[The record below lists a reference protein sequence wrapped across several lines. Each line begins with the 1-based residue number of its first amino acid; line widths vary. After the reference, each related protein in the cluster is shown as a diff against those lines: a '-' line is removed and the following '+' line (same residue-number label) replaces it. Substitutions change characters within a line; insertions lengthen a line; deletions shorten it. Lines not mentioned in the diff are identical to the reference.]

1 MAKPWPERPVSE
13 ANKSGKQQATRR
25 EGRPNRALSR
35 WLRVPLACIMAL
47 TGCGLP
53 TDETPSG
60 IDVPAGVFPERD
72 DQPVDGVAPDIPT
85 SSLHA
90 VYFLRDGLLVELQ
103 RPLAAPVFLDA
114 PLNNLLAGPTP
125 AEAENGLESAI
136 PAGTEVVDVQ
146 LLRNNVVSIHLNEV
160 FFEVEGAQRIRA
172 VAQLVL
178 TASALARDSQGVLF
192 YLDGV
197 AQSLPDGAGTIA
209 QAQPGQLPRAL
220 RVEDFGELM
229 PLTPLRSVS

>member
-1 MAKPWPERPVSE
+1 MRHLCRMLCRPVLASIG
-13 ANKSGKQQATRR
+13 ASMVC
-25 EGRPNRALSR
+25 ALA
-35 WLRVPLACIMAL
+35 VGA
-47 TGCGLP
+47 CGLP
-53 TDETPSG
+53 TDDAPTRV
-60 IDVPAGVFPERD
+60 DVPAGVFPDRNE
-72 DQPVDGVAPDIPT
+72 PVVGVAPDTPT
-85 SSLHA
+85 TSLHA

-125 AEAENGLESAI
+125 TEAENGLESAI

-160 FFEVEGAQRIRA
+160 FFEVEGAQRVRA

-192 YLDGV
+192 FLDGL

-209 QAQPGQLPRAL
+209 QVRPGQLPRAL
-220 RVEDFGELM
+220 RVADFSELM
-229 PLTPLRSVS
+229 PLTPLRSVAGS

>member
-1 MAKPWPERPVSE
+1 MLRCICVSMMW
-13 ANKSGKQQATRR
+13 
-25 EGRPNRALSR
+25 AL
-35 WLRVPLACIMAL
+35 AAAA
-47 TGCGLP
+47 CGLP
-53 TDETPSG
+53 TDDAPTHIE
-60 IDVPAGVFPERD
+60 VPAGVFPDRNE
-72 DQPVDGVAPDIPT
+72 PVVGAGPDTPT
-85 SSLHA
+85 TSLHA

-125 AEAENGLESAI
+125 TEAENGLESAI

-160 FFEVEGAQRIRA
+160 FFEVEGAQRVRA

-192 YLDGV
+192 FLDGV

-209 QAQPGQLPRAL
+209 QVRPGELPRVL
-220 RVEDFGELM
+220 RVDDFSELM
-229 PLTPLRSVS
+229 PLTPLRSVSS

>member
-1 MAKPWPERPVSE
+1 MTP
-13 ANKSGKQQATRR
+13 SGRR
-25 EGRPNRALSR
+25 LSR
-35 WLRVPLACIMAL
+35 QRRVLAGVAVAL
-47 TGCGLP
+47 VGVQAACGLP
-53 TDETPSG
+53 TDDAPTRVE
-60 IDVPAGVFPERD
+60 VPAGVFPERSA
-72 DQPVDGVAPDIPT
+72 QPVVGAAPDTPT
-85 SSLHA
+85 TSLHA
-90 VYFLRDGLLVELQ
+90 VYFMRDGLLVELQ

-160 FFEVEGAQRIRA
+160 FFEVEGAQRVRA

-192 YLDGV
+192 FLDGV

-209 QAQPGQLPRAL
+209 QVRPGEPPRVL
-220 RVEDFGELM
+220 RVEDFNELM
-229 PLTPLRSVS
+229 PLTPLRSVSGP

>member
-1 MAKPWPERPVSE
+1 M
-13 ANKSGKQQATRR
+13 RR
-25 EGRPNRALSR
+25 SRCALRQVISR
-35 WLRVPLACIMAL
+35 CAWAVVTSAL
-47 TGCGLP
+47 TAAACGIP
-53 TDETPSG
+53 TDDSPTRVEVPS
-60 IDVPAGVFPERD
+60 GVFPDRNE
-72 DQPVDGVAPDIPT
+72 PVVGAAPDTPT
-85 SSLHA
+85 TSLHA

-114 PLNNLLAGPTP
+114 PLNNLFAGPTP
-125 AEAENGLESAI
+125 NEAENGLESAI

-160 FFEVEGAQRIRA
+160 FFEVEGAQRVRA

-197 AQSLPDGAGTIA
+197 PQSLPDGAGTIA
-209 QAQPGQLPRAL
+209 QVRPDELPRAL
-220 RVEDFGELM
+220 RVDDFSELM

>member
-1 MAKPWPERPVSE
+1 M
-13 ANKSGKQQATRR
+13 
-25 EGRPNRALSR
+25 PNRPALRRISASM
-35 WLRVPLACIMAL
+35 VCALAAAA
-47 TGCGLP
+47 CGLP
-53 TDETPSG
+53 ADDAPTHIE
-60 IDVPAGVFPERD
+60 VPAGVFPDRNE
-72 DQPVDGVAPDIPT
+72 PVVGAAPDTPAA
-85 SSLHA
+85 SLHA

-125 AEAENGLESAI
+125 TEAENGLESAI

-160 FFEVEGAQRIRA
+160 FFEVEGAQRVRA

-192 YLDGV
+192 FLDGM

-209 QAQPGQLPRAL
+209 QVRPGELPRVL
-220 RVEDFGELM
+220 RVGDFSELM
-229 PLTPLRSVS
+229 PLTPLRSVSS

>member
-1 MAKPWPERPVSE
+1 MRFRNGALKCVGVSLVWVI
-13 ANKSGKQQATRR
+13 
-25 EGRPNRALSR
+25 AL
-35 WLRVPLACIMAL
+35 A
-47 TGCGLP
+47 GCGLP
-53 TDETPSG
+53 TDETPRG
-60 IDVPAGVFPERD
+60 VEVPAGVFPERD
-72 DQPVDGVAPDIPT
+72 DQSVVGAAAQTPT
-85 SSLHA
+85 TSLHA

-125 AEAENGLESAI
+125 TEAENGLESAI

-160 FFEVEGAQRIRA
+160 FFEVEGAQRVRA

-197 AQSLPDGAGTIA
+197 PQSLPDGAGTIA
-209 QAQPGQLPRAL
+209 QVQPDQLPRVL
-220 RVEDFGELM
+220 QVENFSELM
-229 PLTPLRSVS
+229 PLTPLRAVSRA

>member
-1 MAKPWPERPVSE
+1 M
-13 ANKSGKQQATRR
+13 
-25 EGRPNRALSR
+25 PNRPGLRRISASMACAL
-35 WLRVPLACIMAL
+35 AAAA
-47 TGCGLP
+47 CGLP
-53 TDETPSG
+53 TDDAPTHIE
-60 IDVPAGVFPERD
+60 VPAGVFPDRNE
-72 DQPVDGVAPDIPT
+72 PVVGAAPDTPT
-85 SSLHA
+85 TSLHA

-125 AEAENGLESAI
+125 TEAENGLESAI

-160 FFEVEGAQRIRA
+160 FFEVEGAQRVRA

-192 YLDGV
+192 FLDGMV
-197 AQSLPDGAGTIA
+197 QSLPDGAGTIA
-209 QAQPGQLPRAL
+209 QVRPGELPRVL
-220 RVEDFGELM
+220 RVGDFSELM
-229 PLTPLRSVS
+229 PLTPLRSVSS

>member
-1 MAKPWPERPVSE
+1 MPRRPVLWRVC
-13 ANKSGKQQATRR
+13 A
-25 EGRPNRALSR
+25 PMMCAL
-35 WLRVPLACIMAL
+35 AAAA
-47 TGCGLP
+47 CGLP
-53 TDETPSG
+53 TDEAPTH
-60 IDVPAGVFPERD
+60 IEVPAGVFPDRNE
-72 DQPVDGVAPDIPT
+72 PVVGAEPDMPT
-85 SSLHA
+85 TSLHA

-125 AEAENGLESAI
+125 TEAENGLESAI

-160 FFEVEGAQRIRA
+160 FFEVEGAQRVRA

-192 YLDGV
+192 FLDGV

-209 QAQPGQLPRAL
+209 QVRPGELPRVL
-220 RVEDFGELM
+220 RVDDFSELM

>member
-1 MAKPWPERPVSE
+1 MKLPRCVMKCLGVAIGCVI
-13 ANKSGKQQATRR
+13 AT
-25 EGRPNRALSR
+25 
-35 WLRVPLACIMAL
+35 

-53 TDETPSG
+53 TDDAPSRVK
-60 IDVPAGVFPERD
+60 VPAGVFPERNN
-72 DQPVDGVAPDIPT
+72 QPVVGAAPDTPT
-85 SSLHA
+85 TSLHA

-103 RPLAAPVFLDA
+103 RLLAAPVFLDA

-160 FFEVEGAQRIRA
+160 FFEVEGAQRVRA

-192 YLDGV
+192 FLDGV
-197 AQSLPDGAGTIA
+197 AQLLPDGAGTIA
-209 QAQPGQLPRAL
+209 QVQPGELPRAL
-220 RVEDFGELM
+220 RVDDFSELM
-229 PLTPLRSVS
+229 PLTPLRAVS

>member
-1 MAKPWPERPVSE
+1 MR
-13 ANKSGKQQATRR
+13 GRR
-25 EGRPNRALSR
+25 VLGRFSASMVCAL
-35 WLRVPLACIMAL
+35 AAAA
-47 TGCGLP
+47 CGLP
-53 TDETPSG
+53 TDDAPTHIE
-60 IDVPAGVFPERD
+60 VPAGVFPDRNE
-72 DQPVDGVAPDIPT
+72 PVVGAEPDTPAA
-85 SSLHA
+85 SLHA

-125 AEAENGLESAI
+125 TEAENGLESAI

-160 FFEVEGAQRIRA
+160 FFEVEGAQRVRA

-192 YLDGV
+192 FLDGV

-209 QAQPGQLPRAL
+209 QVRPGELPRVL
-220 RVEDFGELM
+220 RVDDFSELM
-229 PLTPLRSVS
+229 PLTPLRSVSS

>member
-1 MAKPWPERPVSE
+1 MKLPRCVVKCFGAAIGCVI
-13 ANKSGKQQATRR
+13 A
-25 EGRPNRALSR
+25 
-35 WLRVPLACIMAL
+35 I

-53 TDETPSG
+53 TDDAPSRVE
-60 IDVPAGVFPERD
+60 VPSGVFPERNN
-72 DQPVDGVAPDIPT
+72 QPVVGAAPDTPT
-85 SSLHA
+85 TSLHA

-160 FFEVEGAQRIRA
+160 FFEVEGAQRVRA

-192 YLDGV
+192 FLDGV

-209 QAQPGQLPRAL
+209 QVRPGELPRAL
-220 RVEDFGELM
+220 RVDDFSELM
-229 PLTPLRSVS
+229 PLTPLRAVS

>member
-1 MAKPWPERPVSE
+1 M
-13 ANKSGKQQATRR
+13 
-25 EGRPNRALSR
+25 PNRPTLQRIGASMACAL
-35 WLRVPLACIMAL
+35 AAAA
-47 TGCGLP
+47 CGLP
-53 TDETPSG
+53 TDDAPTH
-60 IDVPAGVFPERD
+60 IDVPAGVFPDRNE
-72 DQPVDGVAPDIPT
+72 PVVGAAPDTPT
-85 SSLHA
+85 TSLHA

-125 AEAENGLESAI
+125 TEAENGLESAI

-160 FFEVEGAQRIRA
+160 FFEVEGAQRVRA

-192 YLDGV
+192 FLDGM

-209 QAQPGQLPRAL
+209 QVRPGELPRVL
-220 RVEDFGELM
+220 RVGDFSELM
-229 PLTPLRSVS
+229 PLTPLRSVSS

>member
-1 MAKPWPERPVSE
+1 MAMW
-13 ANKSGKQQATRR
+13 
-25 EGRPNRALSR
+25 LSAAIGC
-35 WLRVPLACIMAL
+35 VIAI

-53 TDETPSG
+53 TDDAPSG
-60 IDVPAGVFPERD
+60 VEVPSGVFPERD
-72 DQPVDGVAPDIPT
+72 NQPVVGAAPDTPT
-85 SSLHA
+85 TSLHA
-90 VYFLRDGLLVELQ
+90 VYFLRDGRLVELQ

-160 FFEVEGAQRIRA
+160 FFEVEGAQRVRA

-192 YLDGV
+192 FLDGV

-209 QAQPGQLPRAL
+209 QVRPGQLPRAL
-220 RVEDFGELM
+220 RVADFAELM
-229 PLTPLRSVS
+229 PLTPLRAVS